1 MSNQKNE
8 WNFQDNVTKKEFKI
22 LYDTLKRAKLP
33 FSTEHNAMSE
43 VENVPLSHTLQIIL
57 QFLVY

>member
-1 MSNQKNE
+1 MLTRFANTSDFYVQSTA
-8 WNFQDNVTKKEFKI
+8 WNAFATFLSVT
-22 LYDTLKRAKLP
+22 
-33 FSTEHNAMSE
+33 SE